1 MAEAFLRDMA
11 GERFEVLSAG
21 MESTALDPETV
32 AAMNEVGLDISGQ
45 TPKKVDV
52 FLREPV
58 SYLVTPY
65 HRQIECPPGDD

>member
-1 MAEAFLRDMA
+1 
-11 GERFEVLSAG
+11 LSLCQSQGAIVFVQPD
-21 MESTALDPETV
+21 EV
-32 AAMNEVGLDISGQ
+32 AALRYVVVIHANPSRQGLDISGQ

-65 HRQIECPPGDD
+65 HRQIECPACDD